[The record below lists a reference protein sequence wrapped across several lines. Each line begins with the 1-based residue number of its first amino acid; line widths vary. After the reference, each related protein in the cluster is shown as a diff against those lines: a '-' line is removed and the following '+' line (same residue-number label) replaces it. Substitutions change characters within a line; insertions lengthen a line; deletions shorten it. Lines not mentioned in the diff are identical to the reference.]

1 MAGALDGLRVVEVG
15 GEIAAPYA
23 TKLLGLLGAEVVKIE
38 PQKGDPLRAWGPFP
52 GDVADVHLGGGLF
65 RYLNTDKRSLV
76 ADLAS
81 LEGAATVRDLMVS
94 ADVVIEHLGAG
105 GLEHYGI
112 APDGLGS
119 RTPVGVVRI
128 SDFGQRGPSVGIPSS
143 SLVVQ
148 AMGGWV
154 SSHGIPHTHPVQTG
168 GRLHE
173 YTVGAFAACA
183 ALTASRAAR
192 AAQKPVVADLS
203 MLECAIGTL
212 AYPMLLQ
219 EAFDRLGFPRTEARH
234 STIPGIVPCKD
245 GWVGINALTG
255 QHWQDIC
262 AMLDV
267 EEFANRQTELTWGGE
282 ELDQFF
288 ARARPWLDQHTVEE
302 IVGICQAFRIPAAP
316 VGDGRSV
323 PRFAQFRARPF
334 FTTEPGSELPFP
346 GPPWRLSATP
356 AAARV
361 AAPVL
366 PAPTETTFT
375 GWIGERET
383 SDATP
388 PPDVDGAPF
397 AGLRVVDLG
406 TFWAAPYL
414 GMYLGALGAD
424 VIKVE
429 SVQRP
434 DGFRYSGAFPQE
446 GADWYERSP
455 VWQAANLNKR
465 DLTVDLSRPDGKDVV
480 ERLLADADVVLENFS
495 ARVVEQFG
503 LGYEEIRAIKPDVI
517 MLRMP
522 GFGLEGPWRDYVGWA
537 MGFEQASGMAQVT
550 GYPPKPMHPGG
561 FLDPVIGMTAGAALQ
576 AALLHRA
583 RTGEGQMIEVA
594 QLEAAVCMTADQ
606 VIDYALNER
615 IAARIGNR
623 HPVFAPQG
631 VYKCADDRYVALT
644 VRNNNDWHQLLEA
657 MGRPLWDSEEFRNAR
672 RRRALHDDIDE
683 YINEWTEGQDVDD
696 VVARLRAHGVPAGAV
711 ITASLMLSEPQLN
724 ARNYYVP
731 LDHPL
736 SGVRRYPGWPMQFSF
751 GGPQQRSAP
760 PTLGQ
765 HNTEIL
771 TDLGLDAAEIEHLA
785 EERVIGDRV

>member
-1 MAGALDGLRVVEVG
+1 MA
-15 GEIAAPYA
+15 
-23 TKLLGLLGAEVVKIE
+23 
-38 PQKGDPLRAWGPFP
+38 DP
-52 GDVADVHLGGGLF
+52 HLGGGLF
-65 RYLNTDKRSLV
+65 RYLNTDKRSIV
-76 ADLAS
+76 ADLNS
-81 LEGAATVRDLMVS
+81 LEGAAMVRDLMVS

-105 GLEHYGI
+105 GLEHFGI
-112 APDGLGS
+112 GPDALGA

-128 SDFGQRGPSVGIPSS
+128 SDFGQRGPWVGLPSS

-154 SSHGIPHTHPVQTG
+154 STHGIPHTHPVQTG

-173 YTVGAFAACA
+173 YTVGSFAACA

-192 AAQKPVVADLS
+192 AGGNPVVADLS

-219 EAFDRLGFPRTEARH
+219 EAFDRLGFPRTEARY
-234 STIPGIVPCKD
+234 STVPGIVPCKD

-262 AMLDV
+262 AMLDL

-282 ELDQFF
+282 ELDRFF
-288 ARARPWLDQHTVEE
+288 ARARPWLDEHTVEE

-323 PRFAQFRARPF
+323 PRFAQFRSRPF
-334 FTTEPGSELPFP
+334 FTTEPGSELVFP

-356 AAARV
+356 ASARV

-366 PAPTETTFT
+366 PAANEAAAPAWT
-375 GWIGERET
+375 GTRDAASDPVEPGE
-383 SDATP
+383 
-388 PPDVDGAPF
+388 PDRPF
-397 AGLRVVDLG
+397 AGLRVLDLG

-414 GMYLGALGAD
+414 GMYFGALGAD

-429 SVQRP
+429 SIQRP

-446 GADWYERSP
+446 GDDWYERSP
-455 VWQAANLNKR
+455 VWQSANLNKR
-465 DLTVDLSRPDGKDVV
+465 DLTLDLTRPEGKEVL
-480 ERLLADADVVLENFS
+480 ERLIAEVDVVLENFS

-503 LGYEEIRAIKPDVI
+503 LGYDEIRAIKPDVI

-537 MGFEQASGMAQVT
+537 MGLEQASGMAQVT

-561 FLDPVIGMTAGAALQ
+561 FLDPVIGMHAGVAVQ
-576 AALLHRA
+576 AALRHRE

-615 IAARIGNR
+615 LATRVGNR
-623 HPVFAPQG
+623 HPLFAPQG
-631 VYKCADDRYVALT
+631 VYPCADGRYVALT
-644 VRNNNDWHQLLEA
+644 VRNTHEWSALVDA
-657 MGRPLWDSEEFRNAR
+657 MGRPLWDSDSFRSAR
-672 RRRALHDDIDE
+672 RRRELHDDIDE
-683 YINEWTEGQDVDD
+683 YITEWTEGRDVDK
-696 VVARLRAHGVPAGAV
+696 VVALLRSHGIPAGAV
-711 ITASLMLSEPQLN
+711 HHGVAHARRAAAQRAELLRAPRPPPHRRPALSR
-724 ARNYYVP
+724 AGRC
-731 LDHPL
+731 
-736 SGVRRYPGWPMQFSF
+736 SS
-751 GGPQQRSAP
+751 RSAGP
-760 PTLGQ
+760 SSSPRPRRSASTTPRSSPSSASTRPRWSAWPRSG
-765 HNTEIL
+765 
-771 TDLGLDAAEIEHLA
+771 
-785 EERVIGDRV
+785 